1 MTSSLR
7 RCLVRVVAVACC
19 VVAVAAAVVTLV
31 VAPATPAHA
40 AAPAAAPSPI
50 PTPPGAKPSPGPGD
64 DPCRFV
70 GCSTPTVTA
79 TPDGRRTAPSTTP
92 NGGTPTPTPGTSQTQ
107 QAKAKGGGSEEPPDY
122 FGQLTDQKGC
132 VGRPHVIAPRSAG
145 KAAGHC
151 IPVSSFAAMY
161 EATSP
166 SAGASWKCFVPF
178 FQGSCGSGTKNA
190 GVDSA
195 TEEALGT
202 QFGFVWGM
210 YQMVVNLAAWFTQW
224 GVSFQP
230 LAVVS
235 DLAGDLQR
243 AWDAKVIDRLHL
255 GGFGGFVLML
265 AALWAGLLMLFR
277 RFRRGFAE
285 LMVAVLIAVIGAAFL
300 LHPGTTINKSINTAR
315 YFGLTVAVISLD
327 PGGSPTLPTSA
338 QAANRIADQQV
349 GRAVSDKLVTSVLVK
364 PHMIANTG
372 KVQKG
377 ACERQYWEMLDAK
390 GEQQT
395 TRYEQFT
402 KEGGCVTAGALR
414 PSVERI
420 LMASLLLIMAI
431 LIALFCL
438 LAVGLL
444 LLSQLAAAVYIAV
457 AGLVW
462 TVAPLPGWGRSIL
475 VKWITGL
482 LVCIA
487 GTIAGVLVVVVY
499 LDVLGVILGLGE
511 APLVNF
517 ALALIVAVAG
527 FMLRKKLTAGLR
539 NGARQIGAK
548 LEGSL
553 SRPGGETMVET
564 QQRKQT
570 GLAPLPVATA
580 VADGGGAPGGDPAGA
595 VGGQRADL
603 ASGVGGRAKPFF
615 SERVRNAVGQSKQGK
630 LALST
635 TAGAGRAGQ
644 LAGAAGS
651 AGAVGGTSAAGGAAL
666 GAPGI
671 VALGA
676 VQGAQAAGRT
686 ARKVKGDVIDSTT
699 GGGNPA
705 SGERATRI
713 AGRAVPRGDGSP
725 SRGGSPASERP
736 SSNRAQELIAEM
748 QRRRAEREQELLR
761 RQLS

>member
-7 RCLVRVVAVACC
+7 RCLVTVACC
-19 VVAVAAAVVTLV
+19 LVAVAAAVVTLV
-31 VAPATPAHA
+31 VAPAAPAHA

-50 PTPPGAKPSPGPGD
+50 PTPPGAKPSPDPGD
-64 DPCRFV
+64 DPCRYV
-70 GCSTPTVTA
+70 GCSTPTVSA
-79 TPDGRRTAPSTTP
+79 TPDGRRAAPSATP
-92 NGGTPTPTPGTSQTQ
+92 NDETPRPTPGTTQTPRQ
-107 QAKAKGGGSEEPPDY
+107 TVQAKAKGGTGDEPPDY
-122 FGQLTDQKGC
+122 FGQLTDKKGC
-132 VGRPHVIAPRSAG
+132 AGRPHVIAPRTAG

-151 IPVSSFAAMY
+151 IPVSRFAAMY

-166 SAGASWKCFVPF
+166 AAGASWKCFVPF
-178 FQGSCGSGTKNA
+178 FQGMCNPDTGVATK
-190 GVDSA
+190 DSA
-195 TEEALGT
+195 TDQALGT

-210 YQMVVNLAAWFTQW
+210 YQMVVNLSAWFTQW

-255 GGFGGFVLML
+255 GGFGGFILML

-300 LHPGTTINKSINTAR
+300 LHPGTTITKSINAAR

-327 PGGSPTLPTSA
+327 PSGSPTLPTSA
-338 QAANRIADQQV
+338 QAANQAADKQV

-372 KVQKG
+372 SVQKG

-390 GEQQT
+390 GEQQK

-402 KEGGCVTAGALR
+402 KEGGCVAAGALR

-475 VKWITGL
+475 VKWLTGL

-517 ALALIVAVAG
+517 ALALIVAIAG
-527 FMLRKKLTAGLR
+527 FTLRKKLTAGLR

-580 VADGGGAPGGDPAGA
+580 VADGGGALPGGDPAASAGGQSA
-595 VGGQRADL
+595 DLVGG
-603 ASGVGGRAKPFF
+603 VGARAKPFF

-644 LAGAAGS
+644 LAGATGS
-651 AGAVGGTSAAGGAAL
+651 AGAVGGAGGAAL
-666 GAPGI
+666 GAPGV
-671 VALGA
+671 VAFGA

-686 ARKVKGDVIDSTT
+686 ARKVKGDVIESTT
-699 GGGNPA
+699 AGGNPA

-713 AGRAVPRGDGSP
+713 AGRAVPRGGGSP
-725 SRGGSPASERP
+725 SRGSSPTPDRP

-748 QRRRAEREQELLR
+748 QRRRAEREQELR
-761 RQLS
+761 GRQLS

>member
-1 MTSSLR
+1 MTSGLR
-7 RCLVRVVAVACC
+7 RHLVAIACC
-19 VVAVAAAVVTLV
+19 LAALAAAVVTIV
-31 VAPATPAHA
+31 VAPAAPAHA
-40 AAPAAAPSPI
+40 TAPAATPSPI

-70 GCSTPTVTA
+70 GCSTPTVSA
-79 TPDGRRTAPSTTP
+79 TPDGRRSAPSTTP
-92 NGGTPTPTPGTSQTQ
+92 NGGTPKATPATSQTKQ
-107 QAKAKGGGSEEPPDY
+107 PTTQAKGGTGDEPPDY

-132 VGRPHVIAPRSAG
+132 AGRPHVIAPRSAG

-161 EATSP
+161 EARSP
-166 SAGASWKCFVPF
+166 AAGLGWKCFVPF
-178 FQGSCGSGTKNA
+178 FQGMCNPDTGISTK
-190 GVDSA
+190 DSA
-195 TEEALGT
+195 TDEALGT

-230 LAVVS
+230 LAVVG

-300 LHPGTTINKSINTAR
+300 LHPGTTISKSINAAR

-338 QAANRIADQQV
+338 QAANQIADKQV

-372 KVQKG
+372 EVQKG
-377 ACERQYWEMLDAK
+377 ACEKQYWEMLDAK
-390 GEQQT
+390 GKQQS

-402 KEGGCVTAGALR
+402 KEGGCVAAGALR

-475 VKWITGL
+475 VKWLTGL

-517 ALALIVAVAG
+517 ALALIVAIAG
-527 FMLRKKLTAGLR
+527 FTLRKKLTTGLR

-580 VADGGGAPGGDPAGA
+580 VADGGGALPGGDPAGA
-595 VGGQRADL
+595 AGGQSADL
-603 ASGVGGRAKPFF
+603 VSGAGGRAKPFF

-644 LAGAAGS
+644 LAGAAGG

-686 ARKVKGDVIDSTT
+686 ARKVKGDVIESTT
-699 GGGNPA
+699 AGGNPA
-705 SGERATRI
+705 AGERATRI
-713 AGRAVPRGDGSP
+713 AERAVPRG
-725 SRGGSPASERP
+725 GGSPTPDRP
-736 SSNRAQELIAEM
+736 PSNRAQELVAEM
-748 QRRRAEREQELLR
+748 QRRRAEREEELRR